1 MMGGESSRLMAIR
14 RMFGGALA
22 ALVVLAAPAA
32 AKGANRQSLPQLKCR
47 TGDFDVLRKRRTVRM
62 LTPFSD
68 TEFFLDRGRPHGVAV
83 EFGRALED
91 WLNKRQIK
99 GNVKSHF
106 RIHVV
111 IEPLPRGRLEKALN
125 DGCGDILAASLTITP
140 ERAERFDFTQPV
152 RRGVKEIIVA
162 GPATPELSSLDDLA
176 GQEVP
181 ARPSSSYA
189 AHLKQLS
196 EKLAA
201 GGKPP
206 IDIEPLPDDVEDER
220 ILEMVASGLLP
231 MAVID
236 DYEADLWTDV
246 YPALKARPDLVLN
259 DEGDIAWALR
269 KNSPL
274 LKKELDAFSTSMA
287 SARNSA
293 PWCFAA
299 ILAGP
304 IRRSPRP
311 PRRNW
316 PNSRSS
322 AIPSAPMRQRKNLTG
337 CCLSLRAIRN
347 SQLTQSRRSP
357 RGAVGVMQL
366 LPRTAA
372 APPINVPNIAASADA
387 NIKAGALYM
396 RYLMDRYVSEPGPD
410 DLNRTLFTFAAYNAG
425 PGNLRKFRR
434 TAAEMGLD
442 SNVWTGNVEQA
453 AAKIVGRG
461 DRGICRQY
469 LQIFHRLR
477 FDPRGNA
484 AAQGG
489 KPLAGDAGRFGP
501 KTKTVTRRQP

>member
-111 IEPLPRGRLEKALN
+111 IEPLPRGRLEKALK
-125 DGCGDILAASLTITP
+125 DGCGDILAANLTITP

-152 RRGVKEIIVA
+152 RRGVKEIVVA

-274 LKKELDAFSTSMA
+274 LKKELDAFLDKHGLGKEFSAVVFRRYFGGTHSPKPATSPA
-287 SARNSA
+287 ELAKFTEFGNSFRA
-293 PWCFAA
+293 HAA
-299 ILAGP
+299 EERFDWLLLVAQGY
-304 IRRSPRP
+304 
-311 PRRNW
+311 
-316 PNSRSS
+316 
-322 AIPSAPMRQRKNLTG
+322 QE
-337 CCLSLRAIRN
+337 

-453 AAKIVGRG
+453 AAKIVGRETVEYV
-461 DRGICRQY
+461 DNIYKYFIAYDLTRAEMQR
-469 LQIFHRLR
+469 RKAES
-477 FDPRGNA
+477 PSPATPA
-484 AAQGG
+484 ASDQ
-489 KPLAGDAGRFGP
+489 KPKP
-501 KTKTVTRRQP
+501 